1 MVGAVPSSAHVIVRD
16 EPPTICAPA
25 AGDENLTS
33 AMAVAARVASTVK
46 MWQRIVCVLCVLCV
60 LCIFGRA
67 VLRVVGLGKCFGPD
81 LECWPFAGGNAASV
95 WAARLVDAK
104 GGDGDKA

>member
-16 EPPTICAPA
+16 EPPAICTPA

-46 MWQRIVCVLCVLCV
+46 MWQRIVCLYCVLSI
-60 LCIFGRA
+60 LGRA
-67 VLRVVGLGKCFGPD
+67 VLRLVGLGKCYGPD
-81 LECWPFAGGNAASV
+81 LDCRSFAGRDATSI
-95 WAARLVDAK
+95 WAARLVDGK
-104 GGDGDKA
+104 DGDGDKA